1 MLDGLMLNDKKI
13 PHMAGVNRHAYLAI
27 FIFVDSIPGVGYRL
41 TIGFSQFFISSETNQ
56 STSSL

>member
-1 MLDGLMLNDKKI
+1 MLNDKKI

-41 TIGFSQFFISSETNQ
+41 SIGFSQFFISSETNQ